1 MMSLQRDWMC
11 GEGGF
16 EGWKGKWKN
25 SASLLVLTFS
35 SFQLIVFSY
44 ATFSLALVSAV
55 AMSGRMVVDE

>member
-11 GEGGF
+11 GDGGF
-16 EGWKGKWKN
+16 EGWKGRWKN
-25 SASLLVLTFS
+25 SASLLVVTFL

-55 AMSGRMVVDE
+55 ARSGRMVVDE

>member
-16 EGWKGKWKN
+16 EGWKGKWRN
-25 SASLLVLTFS
+25 SASLLVMTFL
-35 SFQLIVFSY
+35 SFQLIVFSC

-55 AMSGRMVVDE
+55 AKSGRMVVGE

>member
-11 GEGGF
+11 GDGGF
-16 EGWKGKWKN
+16 EGWKGRWKN
-25 SASLLVLTFS
+25 SASLLVVTFL

-55 AMSGRMVVDE
+55 VRSGRMVVDE